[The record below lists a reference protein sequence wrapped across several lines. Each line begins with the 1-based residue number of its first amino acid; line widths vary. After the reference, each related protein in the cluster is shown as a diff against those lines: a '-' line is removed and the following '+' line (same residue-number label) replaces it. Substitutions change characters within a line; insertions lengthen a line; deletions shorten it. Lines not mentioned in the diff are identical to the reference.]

1 MSNTTPNKET
11 FKARRLTVN
20 QETFV
25 NQLALGKTQREAYKI
40 AYPNSVNW
48 NDSSID
54 SQASR
59 LFKRP
64 QVKSRYEELISEIR
78 ANEQENTMWTR
89 EESIATLR
97 YVIDKNKEDLERI
110 NKAHEEE
117 LEFLLKAASEETDPA
132 KIQALILGALKK
144 RQQRRISGVHNG
156 GIVSAVAELN
166 KMQGFNEENINMNQ
180 AVYFTGEDK
189 LED

>member
-1 MSNTTPNKET
+1 MDNNTTPKET
-11 FKARRLTVN
+11 FKARRLTAN

-59 LFKRP
+59 VFKRP
-64 QVKSRYEELISEIR
+64 WVKSRYEELISEIR